1 MAGPHARASQH
12 MGQASCPCNV
22 TALLVSVTPVCI
34 CVVLQ
39 PCRALVALGDK
50 SSHERERKKKKTQKR
65 GTSTKRR
72 GAWDGK
78 RVTSREAGITCRLL
92 HKGVASKLR
101 LYEFTEPKLLS
112 IGSHLSPLALKYHL
126 TWWCWRPGSEAYDS
140 HANRAGNLSR
150 QQRHRT
156 SGRRP
161 AAWSSPVKA
170 CSCTLGPGTPGHMHP
185 SMVTSSGTICVCF
198 LKQLFEIVTKN
209 TGGLSVSSLRKG
221 HASLLLYC
229 SNFNICGGAHSGT
242 CIFTSTR
249 GKKCSKTPWHHSYFQ
264 CCLQP
269 NAREL
274 GAESRTQKKKLGRK
288 KRGPGRLTPVPLPA
302 V

>member
-1 MAGPHARASQH
+1 M
-12 MGQASCPCNV
+12 
-22 TALLVSVTPVCI
+22 
-34 CVVLQ
+34 
-39 PCRALVALGDK
+39 
-50 SSHERERKKKKTQKR
+50 
-65 GTSTKRR
+65 
-72 GAWDGK
+72 
-78 RVTSREAGITCRLL
+78 TSREAGITCRLL

-170 CSCTLGPGTPGHMHP
+170 CSCTLRRGTPGHMHP

-221 HASLLLYC
+221 HASLL
-229 SNFNICGGAHSGT
+229 
-242 CIFTSTR
+242 CIVPTSTYV
-249 GKKCSKTPWHHSYFQ
+249 GGHTQAHAFL
-264 CCLQP
+264 LQQEGQ
-269 NAREL
+269 NARKHR
-274 GAESRTQKKKLGRK
+274 GIKATFSAVYSPTQGSWEPNLEPKRKNWGEK
-288 KRGPGRLTPVPLPA
+288 KRARKADTCTLTCSLTWLQWCSSRCGFMLNFRHKAMSWHRSWYNKFASKKVGCRQK
-302 V
+302 